1 VVGVVTGA
9 ELAKLVG
16 PIPSVVKAP
25 VPYFPFAIDKV
36 RYVGEPVAVVVAD
49 DRYLAEDA
57 LEAIAVDY
65 ELLSAVAN
73 LEAARAEGAPLV
85 HEKAGSNVVNRRSF
99 RYGDPD
105 GAFAR
110 ADRVF
115 EFSYAY
121 PRYAS
126 TPMETC
132 GVIAHFESA
141 PDRFTVWSNFQGPFV
156 LHPLMAG
163 ALKVPG
169 GRLRLITPP
178 CSGGSFGIKQSVF
191 SSIVLLAA
199 VSRELGVPV
208 KWLEDRAEHL
218 IAASAASDRR
228 GTVSAAFTKDGELT
242 GLRFHNVANMGAYI
256 RPPEPASLYRMHSAS
271 SGC

>member
-1 VVGVVTGA
+1 MQRMEDAALLSGRARFMDDLTPVSGLKHAAILRSPHPHARIRGIDASRALAMPGVVGVVTGA

-36 RYVGEPVAVVVAD
+36 RYVGEPVGVVVAD

-57 LEAIAVDY
+57 LDAIAVDY
-65 ELLSAVAN
+65 EPLPAAAELD
-73 LEAARAEGAPLV
+73 AARAESAPLV
-85 HEKAGSNVVNRRSF
+85 HEKAGSNIVNRRSF

-105 GAFAR
+105 RAFAQ
-110 ADRVF
+110 AHRVF

-132 GVIAHFESA
+132 GVIAHFEPA

-163 ALKVPG
+163 
-169 GRLRLITPP
+169 
-178 CSGGSFGIKQSVF
+178 
-191 SSIVLLAA
+191 
-199 VSRELGVPV
+199 
-208 KWLEDRAEHL
+208 
-218 IAASAASDRR
+218 
-228 GTVSAAFTKDGELT
+228 
-242 GLRFHNVANMGAYI
+242 
-256 RPPEPASLYRMHSAS
+256 
-271 SGC
+271 